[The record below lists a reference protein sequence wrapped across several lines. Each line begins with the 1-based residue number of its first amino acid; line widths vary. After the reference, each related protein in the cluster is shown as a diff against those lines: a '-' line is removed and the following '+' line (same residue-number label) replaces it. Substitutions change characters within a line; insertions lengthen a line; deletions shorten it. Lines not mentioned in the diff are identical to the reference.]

1 MADSPGQA
9 APSQTTGMTAQGRY
23 TSLEASRSPFLLRAR
38 TASAYTIP
46 GLFPPEGANG
56 GTNYETPF
64 QSIGARGINNLGS
77 KLLLAILPPGSSFF
91 RLTLDDF
98 VVAKLAKKFAADP
111 KLGEDA
117 RATLE
122 EALGRIERAVCN
134 RLEQVG
140 ARTVV
145 FEALKQLLVAGNA
158 LVQVLPTGKLMLHIL
173 SNYVVKRDMSGNV
186 LEIVV
191 KQTLSRMSLPPK
203 VLAIL
208 DAEDETERNDKS
220 GEKNVD
226 LYTRISRRAQDNGTE
241 LWETYQEACGKIV
254 PDTQGTY
261 PIDKTPWLPLRFTHI
276 TNEDYGRGFVEEYQG
291 DMSSLES
298 LTEAVVRFSVVAAKV
313 VYLVDESGTT
323 DKNRIA
329 KARSGDVLD
338 GNAKDVTAVTLEKY
352 NDFKV
357 TKEVA
362 DGIQHRLEQAFLL
375 DTAVQRDAERV
386 TAEEIRLLANSL
398 EMGLGGFYSILGEE
412 FQRPLVSVMMAQMER
427 ERKLPVLPKQAVN
440 PSIVTGLEA
449 LGRNADLQ
457 RLDVLLQGLAQNFGP
472 PVVAQYVD
480 VGGYLK
486 RRGTAL
492 GIDMT
497 GLIRSDDDVQ
507 AQINQQQ
514 QQELAAK
521 LGPHAIKAASDQQQA
536 AAQNGPP
543 QQAPPQQ

>member
-1 MADSPGQA
+1 M
-9 APSQTTGMTAQGRY
+9 
-23 TSLEASRSPFLLRAR
+23 
-38 TASAYTIP
+38 
-46 GLFPPEGANG
+46 
-56 GTNYETPF
+56 YETPF
-64 QSIGARGINNLGS
+64 QSIGARGVNNLAS

-98 VVAKLAKKFAADP
+98 VVAKLAQKFKANP
-111 KLGEDA
+111 KLGDDA

-140 ARTVV
+140 ARTIV

-158 LVQVLPTGKLMLHIL
+158 LVQILPSGKLQLHML

-191 KQTLSRMSLPPK
+191 KQSLSRMSLPLK
-203 VLAIL
+203 VLAIVEA
-208 DAEDETERNDKS
+208 DDKAKPNDKS
-220 GEKNVD
+220 AEKNID
-226 LYTRISRRAQDNGTE
+226 LYTRVSRKESDTGVQT
-241 LWETYQEACGKIV
+241 WEVYQEACGKIV

-261 PIDKTPWLPLRFTHI
+261 PLDKTPWLPLRFTHI

-323 DKNRIA
+323 DKNKLA
-329 KARSGDVLD
+329 AARSGDVMD
-338 GNAKDVTAVTLEKY
+338 GKATDVTAVTLEKY

-412 FQRPLVSVMMAQMER
+412 FQRPLVSCMMSQMER
-427 ERKLPVLPKQAVN
+427 ERKLPILPKQAVN

-497 GLIRSDDDVQ
+497 GLIRSDDAVQ
-507 AQINQQQ
+507 AQVNQQQ
-514 QQELAAK
+514 QHELVQK
-521 LGPHAIKAASDQQQA
+521 LGPTAIKAGSDQATA